1 MSKLVAPLLVLLAGA
16 AAPLAAQLRPAPV
29 ATVPFEL
36 HRNKI
41 LIPVEINGTVVEL
54 ILDSGSPPLVLAS
67 PDDLD
72 RLGLAEAGRVTVRG
86 AGGGRALQGRVAVD
100 LEARIGG
107 APVAVAQAVALGL
120 AEDFRESA
128 GRPYQGIIGL
138 DLFRQWV
145 TELDFEA
152 NVLRLYDPD
161 EFEYQGPGTSLPL
174 RIEGGHPHARGW
186 ITVGNEPAREVELV
200 LDTGARH
207 AVAITSE
214 ALPNLAFPADTV
226 RDELGRGAS
235 GVIDGL
241 VGRIRELRLGRQAIR
256 DVVSTFPD
264 PGEGVTPG
272 AQVSIGTELLRR
284 FRVVFDYPHDR
295 VILEPRP
302 ALEQPFVWN
311 PSGLHFR
318 QRGDSLV
325 VGRVRDDSPAARAGI
340 EVGDVL
346 VAVGS
351 EPAGRLGL
359 AGAEERLAG
368 EPGRRVTLVTR
379 RQGVTIERVVVLDRA
394 V

>member
-1 MSKLVAPLLVLLAGA
+1 MSKLVAPLLAALVAA
-16 AAPLAAQLRPAPV
+16 AAPLAGQLRPTPV
-29 ATVPFEL
+29 ATIPFEL

-41 LIPVEINGTVVEL
+41 LIPVEISGTVMEL
-54 ILDSGSPPLVLAS
+54 VLDSGSPPLVLTS

-72 RLGLAEAGRVTVRG
+72 RLGLAEAGRLTVRG
-86 AGGGRALQGRVAVD
+86 AGGGAALQGRVAVD
-100 LEARIGG
+100 VDARIGG
-107 APVAVAQAVALGL
+107 VPVSVAQVVALPL
-120 AEDFRESA
+120 ADSFREST

-138 DLFRQWV
+138 DLLRQWV
-145 TELDFEA
+145 AELDFEA
-152 NVLRLYDPD
+152 NELRLYEPD
-161 EFEYQGPGTSLPL
+161 AFEYQGPGSSLPL

-186 ITVGNEPAREVELV
+186 LTVGDEQAREVELV
-200 LDTGARH
+200 LDTGARN
-207 AVAITSE
+207 AIAITPE
-214 ALPNLAFPADTV
+214 AVPNLAFPSDTV

-241 VGRIRELRLGRQAIR
+241 VGRIREIRLGEQTIR

-302 ALEQPFVWN
+302 ALGQPFVWN

-325 VGRVRDDSPAARAGI
+325 VGRVRADSPAALAGI

-346 VAVGS
+346 LAIDS
-351 EPAGRLGL
+351 EAAGELGL

-368 EPGRRVTLVTR
+368 APGRRLMLVTR

>member
-1 MSKLVAPLLVLLAGA
+1 ML
-16 AAPLAAQLRPAPV
+16 
-29 ATVPFEL
+29 T
-36 HRNKI
+36 
-41 LIPVEINGTVVEL
+41 
-54 ILDSGSPPLVLAS
+54 S

-72 RLGLAEAGRVTVRG
+72 RLGLAEAGRVAVRG
-86 AGGGRALQGRVAVD
+86 AGGGAALQGRVAVD

-107 APVAVAQAVALGL
+107 APVAVAQAVALRL

-152 NVLRLYDPD
+152 NELRLYDPD
-161 EFEYQGPGTSLPL
+161 EFEYRGPGTSLPL

-186 ITVGNEPAREVELV
+186 LTVGDEPGREVELV

-207 AVAITSE
+207 AVAITPE
-214 ALPNLAFPADTV
+214 AVPHLAFPADTV

-235 GVIDGL
+235 GVIDGV
-241 VGRIRELRLGRQAIR
+241 VGRIREIRLGRQAIR
-256 DVVSTFPD
+256 DVVSSFPD

-302 ALEQPFVWN
+302 ALQRPFVWN

-325 VGRVRDDSPAARAGI
+325 VGRVRDDSPAALAGI

-346 VAVGS
+346 IAVGS